1 MLFLTMLKI
10 NKKRGVTMQ
19 IDKDIKRNINRLLKN
34 IKQSINFK
42 YLDET
47 SLDIIKTDAKFI
59 IDWVNI
65 ELKKRGENEY
75 NI

>member
-47 SLDIIKTDAKFI
+47 SLDIIKTDAEFI

>member
-19 IDKDIKRNINRLLKN
+19 IDKDIKRHINRLLKN

-47 SLDIIKTDAKFI
+47 SLDIIKTDANFI
-59 IDWVNI
+59 IDLINI
-65 ELKKRGENEY
+65 ELKQRGENEY

>member
-1 MLFLTMLKI
+1 MLKI

-47 SLDIIKTDAKFI
+47 SLDIIKTDAEFI

>member
-1 MLFLTMLKI
+1 MLKI

-19 IDKDIKRNINRLLKN
+19 IDKDIKRQINRLLKN

-42 YLDET
+42 YLDEV

-59 IDWVNI
+59 IDWINL
-65 ELKKRGENEY
+65 ELKKRGEK
-75 NI
+75 

>member
-1 MLFLTMLKI
+1 
-10 NKKRGVTMQ
+10 MQ
-19 IDKDIKRNINRLLKN
+19 IDKDIKRHINRLLKN

-47 SLDIIKTDAKFI
+47 SLDIIKTDANFI
-59 IDWVNI
+59 IDLINI
-65 ELKKRGENEY
+65 ELKQRGENEY